1 MKDDFDLEIELTW
14 QLKVRSL
21 DHYSLDEAIQKHIIN
36 EITNSDSTLCN
47 DRLPDVQDEMT
58 RLTEKGHKFM
68 YKSKGRIGTC
78 LF

>member
-47 DRLPDVQDEMT
+47 DRLPDV
-58 RLTEKGHKFM
+58 
-68 YKSKGRIGTC
+68 
-78 LF
+78 